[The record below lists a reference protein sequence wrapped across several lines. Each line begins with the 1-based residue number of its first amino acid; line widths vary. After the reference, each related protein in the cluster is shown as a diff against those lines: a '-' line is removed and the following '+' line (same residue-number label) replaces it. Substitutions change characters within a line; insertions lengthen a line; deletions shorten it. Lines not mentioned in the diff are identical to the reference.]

1 MALVCFVVVAFGVFA
16 ALVSTNSILE
26 LLQLHVRFADGA
38 VRPGDRLFAAV
49 LLAEACN
56 ITTLH
61 RMVEAAGG
69 GDAVEWG
76 HHLSL
81 RCSA

>member
-38 VRPGDRLFAAV
+38 VRPSDRLFAAV
-49 LLAEACN
+49 LLAEACKIAN
-56 ITTLH
+56 VTI
-61 RMVEAAGG
+61 VEMAA
-69 GDAVEWG
+69 AVEG
-76 HHLSL
+76 GRDLPL